1 MKCARMDSMLDSD
14 IRVVSLVDED
24 HGNDV
29 DSDNSVMLQIK
40 NDEQKAKELQDRV
53 NQEELLNLKAEMAEQ
68 FNDSRSVV
76 KALED
81 RPNCSQ

>member
-40 NDEQKAKELQDRV
+40 NDEQKAKELQDQV

-81 RPNCSQ
+81 RLNCSQ